1 MAYIGQQPVV
11 GRYILLDQ
19 ISGGF
24 NGTTSGFTMSTAG
37 GVQGVKPGLAQNV
50 LLSLGGVIQQ
60 PGVDYT
66 ISGSGITFTT
76 PPVSGTTFFATVLGD
91 AQSVGTPSDGT
102 VTPASIASG
111 FDFGF
116 PNVNVT
122 GVTTIAS
129 GVAATPSL
137 SITGDS
143 DTGLFSSAANTVAV
157 TTSGVQRLS
166 IDGEGNVGIA
176 AAGQQASY
184 TDYAKAIVFGTSSE
198 TTVGLVLRTGTS
210 GTSSIAFADNSGSGS
225 GAQDGLIEYSQTDRA
240 LAFSTA
246 TSERMRIDSSGRLLI
261 GLGTARQTGAGFTAF
276 SQIEGAN
283 TISAASL
290 SIISNR
296 DVDDLGARLNFAR
309 SKGGS
314 DGSNTVVDN
323 NAELG
328 GIYFWGA
335 DGTDLNTQGAEIIA
349 EVDGTPGSNDMP
361 TRLVF
366 GTTSD
371 GGSSPTE
378 RLRID
383 SAGNVGIGTS
393 NLNTNTV
400 LSIHQGDSSESQMR
414 FTNTTTGEAGNNGF
428 LVGID
433 SSEGGRL
440 FVQEDNY
447 LRFGTDNTERMRID
461 SDGRLIIGHN
471 SSINNAGVASSHQI
485 TGDSAATASL
495 SIRRDANST
504 SGPLIIFGKSRS
516 TSLGGNTSVSDNDNI
531 GSIVF
536 AAADGTDVSSQC
548 AEIKAQIDGTP
559 GSNDVPGRLVFM
571 TASDGSNAPTEQM
584 RIDNSGRLLLGT
596 ATVYSPSGGGST
608 PVTVVDG
615 GNHRTNLVISNQ
627 TNHADA
633 GAAAIL
639 AAHGQDWIL
648 EATSVLKGN
657 RDFTI
662 TAGTNERLRLDNS
675 GRFLYGT
682 TTGVNLNNAGGGSAR
697 EAKAYVYNTASVTS
711 ERYNLGLITGN
722 NGVAG
727 PTVFLSKTRASSNTH
742 TVVQS
747 GDEVGDIRFTGS
759 DGTFFVEAARIK
771 GKVDGTPGSQD
782 MPGRLE
788 FHTTAD
794 GASGTTE
801 RMRIDSSGRVG
812 IGTSSPG
819 SKLQIVDT
827 MQATANGHNQLSII
841 GDDSG
846 TNGESARIFLSAIN
860 ATNRGCGIVSERQ
873 SSSNDHDL
881 ILQTNSGG
889 NTPSERMRID
899 SSGNVGINIS
909 NPTQQ
914 LHVDCGAPS
923 SSDKIIGL
931 FQSESSRQIYLG
943 WDDSQSTMVL
953 GTLTDH
959 ALCIH
964 TSGQNTERIRI
975 DSEGLKFHGDT
986 AAANALNDYEEGT
999 WTPSFGIGSVTV
1011 TDAVY
1016 TKVGRLVTVTARV
1029 SIPNT
1034 TNSATVNIGG
1044 LPFTPDGFMNSAMGG
1059 IVGETTLT
1067 TTDRPVATVEAAGNS
1082 IRFRQNGAT
1091 ALTFA
1096 NLSQQTLRWMATY
1109 FTDQ

>member
-1 MAYIGQQPVV
+1 MPYIGNVITSFAVETGSINDQAVTAPKLSATGGTDGQVLALDSNLNLEWVSDPAGQWVTSGSNIHYNDGNV
-11 GRYILLDQ
+11 GIGLASPSDLLEITPTSTREGLTIKTTGTTFGGINIDTNRTGAGHTLGD
-19 ISGGF
+19 IRFMWNGTGVAGITGHTGADTTNKDDGRLIFNTASSGSATERMRIDSSGNVGIGTSSPSVLLHVSSSGDTIARVTSADGNGAF
-24 NGTTSGFTMSTAG
+24 LDLGDASDPDGGRIVYDSGSNLTFSTGSTERLRIDSSGEVGIGTTSPGTKLDVNDGSANCTIRGRTGNGFSSF
-37 GVQGVKPGLAQNV
+37 LH
-50 LLSLGGVIQQ
+50 LLPNG
-60 PGVDYT
+60 
-66 ISGSGITFTT
+66 SGSGISLAANSDSSAQLFNQLNSHLAFGTNNTERMRIDIAGNVGVNTSNPQAELHLNDATGLSRIRLSGGANSADNFEFGQ
-76 PPVSGTTFFATVLGD
+76 GTTSVTNGGFEIRDVDESATRFV
-91 AQSVGTPSDGT
+91 
-102 VTPASIASG
+102 I
-111 FDFGF
+111 
-116 PNVNVT
+116 N
-122 GVTTIAS
+122 
-129 GVAATPSL
+129 
-137 SITGDS
+137 
-143 DTGLFSSAANTVAV
+143 SS
-157 TTSGVQRLS
+157 
-166 IDGEGNVGIA
+166 GNVGIGTTSPA
-176 AAGQQASY
+176 RPLSVSSSQISARFTSSSSDSQIEFVDSSGTVVYGSASGG
-184 TDYAKAIVFGTSSE
+184 AIVQ
-198 TTVGLVLRTGTS
+198 TGS
-210 GTSSIAFADNSGSGS
+210 
-225 GAQDGLIEYSQTDRA
+225 
-240 LAFSTA
+240 
-246 TSERMRIDSSGRLLI
+246 SERMRIDSSGRLM
-261 GLGTARQTGAGFTAF
+261 LGTT
-276 SQIEGAN
+276 
-283 TISAASL
+283 
-290 SIISNR
+290 
-296 DVDDLGARLNFAR
+296 
-309 SKGGS
+309 
-314 DGSNTVVDN
+314 
-323 NAELG
+323 
-328 GIYFWGA
+328 
-335 DGTDLNTQGAEIIA
+335 
-349 EVDGTPGSNDMP
+349 
-361 TRLVF
+361 
-366 GTTSD
+366 
-371 GGSSPTE
+371 
-378 RLRID
+378 
-383 SAGNVGIGTS
+383 
-393 NLNTNTV
+393 
-400 LSIHQGDSSESQMR
+400 
-414 FTNTTTGEAGNNGF
+414 
-428 LVGID
+428 
-433 SSEGGRL
+433 
-440 FVQEDNY
+440 
-447 LRFGTDNTERMRID
+447 
-461 SDGRLIIGHN
+461 
-471 SSINNAGVASSHQI
+471 
-485 TGDSAATASL
+485 
-495 SIRRDANST
+495 
-504 SGPLIIFGKSRS
+504 
-516 TSLGGNTSVSDNDNI
+516 
-531 GSIVF
+531 
-536 AAADGTDVSSQC
+536 
-548 AEIKAQIDGTP
+548 
-559 GSNDVPGRLVFM
+559 
-571 TASDGSNAPTEQM
+571 
-584 RIDNSGRLLLGT
+584 
-596 ATVYSPSGGGST
+596 TVYSPSGGGST

-682 TTGVNLNNAGGGSAR
+682 DTGVNLNNASGGSAR